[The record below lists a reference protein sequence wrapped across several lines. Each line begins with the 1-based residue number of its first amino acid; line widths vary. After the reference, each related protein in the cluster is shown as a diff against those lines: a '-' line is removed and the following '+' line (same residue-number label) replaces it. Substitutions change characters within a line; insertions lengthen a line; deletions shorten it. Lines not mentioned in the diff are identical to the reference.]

1 MLNLVALFI
10 ALTCFEG
17 ANDRTESTL
26 VAQSTYFG
34 ADILHETRKRSFLEN
49 IIIFFLVSL
58 KAMEIP
64 ANAVSLMT
72 DNVKATSTRQDVG
85 WIQLEKHFPKI
96 WQQNENA
103 IHR

>member
-34 ADILHETRKRSFLEN
+34 ADILHETRKCCFLEN
-49 IIIFFLVSL
+49 IIIFF
-58 KAMEIP
+58 
-64 ANAVSLMT
+64 
-72 DNVKATSTRQDVG
+72 
-85 WIQLEKHFPKI
+85 W
-96 WQQNENA
+96 
-103 IHR
+103 